1 VKAGGA
7 LSGLLD
13 LLLPPGCLSCG
24 SWMPEGQDASL
35 LCARCRARLPTGPQP
50 RCPKCDLPL
59 GTGRRPSA
67 ECRECEDWPAELGQ
81 ARHAYLLEAPADTL
95 VHALKYE
102 GWAELARE
110 MGAAMARRVERL
122 AQGAVVVPVPTTER
136 RRRRRGYNQAELLAR
151 TLACEL
157 DRPFLDG
164 LVRSR
169 GGRTQVALHPLQRRA
184 NVQGAFAARPGATAK
199 LEGRPVLLVDDVLTT
214 GATAAA
220 AARALAQAGAPVVTL
235 VTYARAL
242 PQRG

>member
-1 VKAGGA
+1 M
-7 LSGLLD
+7 L
-13 LLLPPGCLSCG
+13 
-24 SWMPEGQDASL
+24 
-35 LCARCRARLPTGPQP
+35 TG
-50 RCPKCDLPL
+50 
-59 GTGRRPSA
+59 
-67 ECRECEDWPAELGQ
+67 

-102 GWAELARE
+102 GWPELARE
-110 MGAAMARRVERL
+110 MGTAMARRVERL
-122 AQGAVVVPVPTTER
+122 AGGTLVVPVPTTER

-151 TLACEL
+151 QVAGEL
-157 DRPFLDG
+157 DRPVVDALA
-164 LVRSR
+164 RRR

-184 NVQGAFAARPGATAK
+184 NVQGAFAAQPGAAPK

-220 AARALAQAGAPVVTL
+220 AALALAQAGASAVTL